1 MKIRITSFVTIDRNT
16 VVDFSSGVGSGVSTW
31 VSASKPVKGY
41 EYDAEIDIEKSID
54 QVINSSKK
62 NEDRYS
68 ITSDGSTTLMNGEVE
83 SVEEDGM
90 TYFRL
95 SRDCL
100 IMIESGD
107 SNVKE
112 GDWISLN
119 IQFEDIEISAQVN

>member
-1 MKIRITSFVTIDRNT
+1 MKIRITSFVTINRNT